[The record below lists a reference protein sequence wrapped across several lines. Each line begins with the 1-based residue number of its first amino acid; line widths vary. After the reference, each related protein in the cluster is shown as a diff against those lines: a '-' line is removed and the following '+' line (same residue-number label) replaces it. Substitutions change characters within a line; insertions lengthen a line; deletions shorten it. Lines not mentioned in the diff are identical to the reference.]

1 MNDSTLLLLLT
12 PLIVIQLGLIVF
24 ALHDLIQ
31 PERRVK
37 GDSKLM
43 WGIIICVISLIGP
56 ILYLVAGRKER

>member
-1 MNDSTLLLLLT
+1 
-12 PLIVIQLGLIVF
+12 LIVF

-56 ILYLVAGRKER
+56 ILYLVAGREER